1 MGVAFVCESSP
12 IILCLVVLVVR
23 EWEEKGK
30 AQGKRDQ
37 NISLD
42 VFGKKRRRE
51 HYYDR
56 EIYIILVIF

>member
-12 IILCLVVLVVR
+12 ILCLVVLVVR

-30 AQGKRDQ
+30 AQGKREQ